1 MPTALQQQTLLYQIA
16 LTLIPNVGDVLAKNL
31 ISYCGGVE
39 DVFKTKKSQLMRI
52 PGVGEKIADS
62 VFSFKN
68 FSRAETELEF
78 INKHQVKPLFYLD
91 KQYPQ
96 RLKQYDDAPV
106 ILYYLGK
113 ADLNNTKIVAIV
125 GTRKASEYGKACVAQ
140 LVEQL
145 SETGCLILSG
155 LAYGID
161 IHAHKDALT
170 HNLPTVGVL
179 AHGLDKIYPAQHK
192 STAQKML
199 EKGGLLTEFM
209 SETNPDRENFPKR
222 NRIVAGL
229 CDVLVVVE
237 TAERGGAMITAELA
251 NGYNKD
257 VAAYPGRAN
266 DEYSKGCNKLIKTN
280 KATLITQS
288 DDLYYLMGWNSKKP
302 KPKQQQLLPLD
313 LSKDELLIYDFIK
326 SKNKT
331 GIDEL
336 AFALQIDASVL
347 SLQLLE
353 MEFKGHIR
361 TLPGKFYELT

>member
-1 MPTALQQQTLLYQIA
+1 MPSIAQQQTLLYQIA
-16 LTLIPNVGDVLAKNL
+16 ITLIPGVGDVLAKNL

-39 DVFKTKKSQLMRI
+39 EVFKTKKSHLLRI
-52 PGVGEKIADS
+52 PGVGEKIADA
-62 VFSFKN
+62 VFSYSDFK
-68 FSRAETELEF
+68 RAEQELLF
-78 INKHQVKPLFYLD
+78 IEKHNVQPLFYLD
-91 KQYPQ
+91 KNYPQ
-96 RLKQYDDAPV
+96 RLKHYDDAPAM
-106 ILYYLGK
+106 LYYLGN
-113 ADLNNTKIVAIV
+113 ADLNNPKIVGIV
-125 GTRKASEYGKACVAQ
+125 GTRKASEYGKNCVAQ

-179 AHGLDKIYPAQHK
+179 AHGLDRIYPAQHK
-192 STAQKML
+192 TTAKKML
-199 EKGGLLTEFM
+199 DNGGLLTEFM

-229 CDVLVVVE
+229 CDALVVVE

-257 VAAYPGRAN
+257 VAAFPGRVN
-266 DEYSKGCNKLIKTN
+266 DEYSQGCNKLIKTN
-280 KATLITQS
+280 KASLITCS
-288 DDLYYLMGWNSKKP
+288 DDLYYLMGWNSNKP
-302 KPKQQQLLPLD
+302 KPIQQQLLPLD

-326 SKNKT
+326 NKT
-331 GIDEL
+331 KVGIDEL
-336 AFALQIDASVL
+336 AYALQIDASIL

-353 MEFKGHIR
+353 MEFKGLIR
-361 TLPGKFYELT
+361 TLPGKFYELV